1 MERNFIIEDDSTIE
15 YSDGEESLTSTASDV
30 DQFDNEEPE
39 EDWIT
44 SLPSKF
50 D

>member
-1 MERNFIIEDDSTIE
+1 MIEDVSTIV
-15 YSDGEESLTSTASDV
+15 YSNGGKSLTSTASDV
-30 DQFDNEEPE
+30 DQFDKEPE

-44 SLPSKF
+44 SLTSEV